1 MTMERIALA
10 LQGGGTHCGF
20 VWGVLDRLSHEC
32 ELAIS
37 AISSSS
43 SGALTAAA

>member
-43 SGALTAAA
+43 GALTAAA